1 MEGRGATR
9 ARRRSPRCG
18 PPARISLSLVDD
30 LTTYPNLVP
39 DVLHPINGLRVD
51 PTGLR
56 DDSAQH
62 LAWLCRHTK
71 IDRVSLLET
80 EHWVSRI

>member
-1 MEGRGATR
+1 M
-9 ARRRSPRCG
+9 
-18 PPARISLSLVDD
+18 
-30 LTTYPNLVP
+30 P

-56 DDSAQH
+56 SESEQH